1 MSTARYALRPSALRH
16 PVPIADGFALPWPT
30 VVSGATDGR
39 KSCRIT
45 GSALRFNDIL
55 VSLDAPSPLQ
65 AIVRSFKYP

>member
-39 KSCRIT
+39 KTCQIN
-45 GSALRFNDIL
+45 GSALLKPPYGKITNLLLKLTLR
-55 VSLDAPSPLQ
+55 
-65 AIVRSFKYP
+65 